1 MILDTPV
8 ASSAVVSTEIIG
20 AALPNIPWQPRPAN
34 ATEHEVVWRYSAN
47 PVVPNNAIPS
57 ANSIFNSAIVPF
69 RGGFAGVFRC
79 DYRDRYA
86 NLHVGHSAD
95 GIHWKINPERIRF
108 RSEENDPEINADVF
122 AYDPRV
128 TCIDGR
134 YHVTWCNAYHG
145 CPTIAMGHTDDFKTF
160 TQTENAFLPFNR
172 NGVLFPRKIGGNY
185 VMLSRPSDN
194 GHTPFGDIY
203 LSESPD
209 LRYWGKHRFV
219 MGRRGCWE
227 GVKIGAGS
235 TPIET
240 TEGWLIF
247 YHGVLHSCNGYVYS
261 MGAALL
267 DLEKPS
273 RVIARCKSYLLSP
286 QAPYERSGDVNN
298 VVFPCAALA
307 DADTGRIAI
316 YYGAADTVTS
326 LAFCQVE
333 EVVRY
338 VKRHSQL

>member
-1 MILDTPV
+1 MSV
-8 ASSAVVSTEIIG
+8 KIIG
-20 AALPNIPWQPRPAN
+20 SSLPHIPWQPRPAD
-34 ATEHEVVWRYSAN
+34 ATAHELVWRYSAN
-47 PVVPNNAIPS
+47 PVVPRDAIPT
-57 ANSIFNSAIVPF
+57 ANSIFNSAVVPF
-69 RGGFAGVFRC
+69 GKGFAGVFRC

-86 NLHVGHSAD
+86 NLHAGFSDD
-95 GIHWKINPERIRF
+95 GITWKINPERIRF
-108 RSEENDPEINADVF
+108 INGTGDPEINADVF

-128 TCIDGR
+128 VCIDGR
-134 YHVTWCNAYHG
+134 HHIIWCNAYHG
-145 CPTIAMGHTDDFKTF
+145 SPVLALGYTDDFRTF
-160 TQTENAFLPFNR
+160 TQTEHAFLPFNR
-172 NGVLFPRKIGGNY
+172 NGVLFPRKIGGNH

-209 LRYWGKHRFV
+209 LTYWGKHRFV

-235 TPIET
+235 APIET
-240 TEGWLIF
+240 SEGWLLF

-273 RVIARCKSYLLSP
+273 RVIARCKSYLLAP
-286 QAPYERSGDVNN
+286 HAPYERTGDVGN
-298 VVFPCAALA
+298 VVFPCAALT

-316 YYGAADTVTS
+316 YYGCADTVTG
-326 LAFCQVE
+326 LAFC
-333 EVVRY
+333 EVDSIVRY
-338 VKRHSQL
+338 IKQNSEP